1 MISTG
6 KPTASAKGITGRATL
21 GKTEKSVVTQ
31 LGFPVSVL
39 LLHLPRDRRNELIH
53 TLLAEGNQGMLLFAL
68 SRGANGAHPFKIMS
82 GKSEIPSSVGWG
94 DWILLPSLHQQLC
107 RLDGSSA
114 HVDLS

>member
-68 SRGANGAHPFKIMS
+68 SRGTNGTLKIMS

-107 RLDGSSA
+107 RLVGSSA